1 MSLKPIARRSSGRTA
16 RSAVVAPCTIH
27 EFEAL
32 DRTHADVVVSL
43 RRLEKLVDRLEAA
56 GEVDDTARAIAAD
69 LCTFFNGTARLHHED
84 EERVVF
90 PPLLAGNDAELIQHV
105 QRLQQDHGWLE
116 QDWLEMEP
124 TLRSIAE
131 GFAWHDPALLRE
143 MAAVFCALYIE
154 HIALEESVVYPASKQ
169 QLVAAEDALQRRSEP
184 V

>member
-1 MSLKPIARRSSGRTA
+1 MSSSLSRRHANRPARPPVA
-16 RSAVVAPCTIH
+16 APCTIH

-32 DRTHADVVVSL
+32 DRTHGDVVQAL
-43 RRLEKLVDRLEAA
+43 RRLERLVDRLESA
-56 GEVDDTARAIAAD
+56 GEVDEAARSIAAD

-90 PPLLAGNDAELIQHV
+90 PPLLAGRDAELIQHV

-124 TLRSIAE
+124 TLRTIAE

-154 HIALEESVVYPASKQ
+154 HIALEETIVYPASKQ
-169 QLVAAEDALQRRSEP
+169 QLAAAEEALQRRSDA

>member
-1 MSLKPIARRSSGRTA
+1 MSKPVPRRSATRPA
-16 RSAVVAPCTIH
+16 RPAIVAPCTIH

-32 DRTHADVVVSL
+32 DRTHSDVVVAL
-43 RRLEKLVDRLEAA
+43 RRLEKLVDRLEEL
-56 GEVDDTARAIAAD
+56 GEVDDTARSTATD
-69 LCTFFNGTARLHHED
+69 LCEFFNSTARLHHED

-90 PPLLAGNDAELIQHV
+90 PPLLAGSNAELIQHV

-116 QDWLEMEP
+116 QDWLELEP
-124 TLRSIAE
+124 TLSTIAE

-154 HIALEESVVYPASKQ
+154 HIALEESIVYPASKQ
-169 QLVAAEDALQRRSEP
+169 QLSVAEDALQRRSEP

>member
-1 MSLKPIARRSSGRTA
+1 MSKPVTHRSSRPV
-16 RSAVVAPCTIH
+16 RPAVVAPCTIH

-43 RRLEKLVDRLEAA
+43 RRLEKLVDRLEQV
-56 GEVDDTARAIAAD
+56 GEVDEVARAVATD
-69 LCTFFNGTARLHHED
+69 LCSFFNSTARLHHED

-90 PPLLAGNDAELIQHV
+90 PPLLAGSDAGLIQHV

-143 MAAVFCALYIE
+143 MAGVFCALYIE
-154 HIALEESVVYPASKQ
+154 HIALEESIVYPASKQ
-169 QLVAAEDALQRRSEP
+169 QLVAAEDALQRRSSEP